1 MCDASGEVINRYFR
15 SPVDVVDKADK
26 GPGVYSPV
34 TKADRGAEEAIRK
47 LINETYPDH
56 GIIGEEFGNEN
67 TDAEY
72 VWVLDPIDG
81 TKAFITGL
89 PTFGTLIAL
98 LRNDEA
104 VIGAMNQPYVGDRF
118 IGVPGRTTLNGTPVK
133 ARACPSL
140 EQARLGITEMEM
152 MKTDAQR
159 HAFDSVAEQVKYLRI
174 GGDCY
179 LYALLAAGQFDL
191 VIEGDLM
198 PWDIQ
203 ALIPV
208 VEGAGGIVTHWDGA
222 PIRGGGWVVAAGDA
236 ALHAQALALLKDAAP
251 S

>member
-15 SPVDVVDKADK
+15 SSVDVINKADK

-34 TKADRGAEEAIRK
+34 TKADRGAEEVIRV
-47 LINETYPDH
+47 LINKNYPDH
-56 GIIGEEFGNEN
+56 GIIGEEFGNEK

-81 TKAFITGL
+81 TKAFITGM

-98 LRNDEA
+98 MRNGKA
-104 VIGAMNQPYVGDRF
+104 VVGAMNQPYVGDRF
-118 IGVPGRTTLNGTPVK
+118 IGVPGQAMLNGNIITTRV
-133 ARACPSL
+133 CPSL
-140 EQARLGITEMEM
+140 GMARLGITDMDM

-159 HAFDSVAEQVKYLRI
+159 SAFDSVATQVEYLRM

-179 LYALLAAGQFDL
+179 LYALLAAGHLDL

-222 PIRGGGWVVAAGDA
+222 PIRGGGWVIAAGDT
-236 ALHAQALALLKDAAP
+236 ALHAQAVALLKDAAP
-251 S
+251 D